1 MTRTLADMAPSEQD
15 LRVGTW
21 FELLG
26 ADYPVILVSPDDPY
40 DGIAT
45 VMIPSK
51 AKATYTPMTTLTP
64 RYDLPRVWTP
74 SGEQVTGEW
83 EESASPPGLRRW
95 CSRWERKPEDVKPDP
110 QPGEA
115 WLIEYEGQRYEAVY
129 WYSPLYAHWVFAK
142 DREGAFS
149 IESHEATPVSRL
161 TPL

>member
-1 MTRTLADMAPSEQD
+1 MTRTLADMTPSEQD

-26 ADYPVILVSPDDPY
+26 ADYPVLLVSPDDPY

-74 SGEQVTGEW
+74 SGEPVPGEW
-83 EESASPPGLRRW
+83 VESPSSEHHHRW
-95 CSRWERKPEDVKPDP
+95 CARWEQKPD
-110 QPGEA
+110 E
-115 WLIEYEGQRYEAVY
+115 V
-129 WYSPLYAHWVFAK
+129 
-142 DREGAFS
+142 
-149 IESHEATPVSRL
+149 TP
-161 TPL
+161 

>member
-1 MTRTLADMAPSEQD
+1 MTPSEQD

-26 ADYPVILVSPDDPY
+26 ADYPVLLVSPDDPY

-74 SGEQVTGEW
+74 SGEPVPGEW
-83 EESASPPGLRRW
+83 DDDNGHNYMRRFR
-95 CSRWERKPEDVKPDP
+95 SEWEWKHDTP
-110 QPGEA
+110 QHIIDQHKEA
-115 WLIEYEGQRYEAVY
+115 
-129 WYSPLYAHWVFAK
+129 P
-142 DREGAFS
+142 
-149 IESHEATPVSRL
+149 
-161 TPL
+161 